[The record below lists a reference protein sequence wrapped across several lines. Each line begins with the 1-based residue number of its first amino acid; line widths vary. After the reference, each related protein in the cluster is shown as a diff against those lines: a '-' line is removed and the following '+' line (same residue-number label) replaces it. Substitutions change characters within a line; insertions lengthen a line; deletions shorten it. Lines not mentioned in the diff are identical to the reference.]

1 MRRAFILIL
10 TIQLVS
16 CKKPVEKV
24 IERFEDGSPM
34 IILTFEDEHDTL
46 NYQKK
51 VLYNSGKLDYLGQF
65 VNGEKS
71 GKWIWWYENGNKKDE
86 CTYAEGIYIDTV
98 YHWYESG
105 QLRQIEI
112 PSTEVAHIGTC
123 NPCNG
128 TVIQYFENGKIKAKL
143 IRENFTD
150 NGFSTSK
157 KTVFDENGGWSIA
170 TYRNDSLNGET
181 LEHNIDSTGK
191 VIIVVGQYKD
201 NVETGYWQWFNKDSV
216 LYQSVYY
223 KDGITSGLH
232 KTYYPNGKVESEGS
246 LKNGKYQ
253 GLVIYYDEEG
263 KIVDK
268 EYH

>member
-1 MRRAFILIL
+1 MRGVLSFVLVILL
-10 TIQLVS
+10 LS
-16 CKKPVEKV
+16 CKQPVEKV
-24 IERFEDGSPM
+24 VERFEDGSPM
-34 IILTFEDEHDTL
+34 IILTYEDKNDTL

-65 VNGEKS
+65 VDGEKS
-71 GKWIWWYENGNKKDE
+71 GTWIWWYENGNKKDQ
-86 CTYAEGIYIDTV
+86 CKYAEGLYIDTV

-105 QLRQIEI
+105 QLKQIEI
-112 PSTEVAHIGTC
+112 PSEVHDSSTC

-143 IRENFTD
+143 IRDNFTD
-150 NGFSTSK
+150 NGLSISR

-181 LEHNIDSTGK
+181 LEHNVDSTGK

-201 NVETGYWQWFNKDSV
+201 NKETGLWQWFNKDSV

-223 KDGITSGLH
+223 EDGITSGLR

-253 GLVIYYDEEG
+253 GLVIYYDEQG